1 MRRMALGLLCI
12 LTRRPGANWR
22 TLMPTN
28 SSASILPISSHARQR
43 VSVSTGHTAPRS
55 EIAHSDAVNSCQSA
69 VRRVETSTFQLSIC
83 PAFPHPT
90 QRRRGR
96 T

>member
-28 SSASILPISSHARQR
+28 SSASILPVSSHARQR
-43 VSVSTGHTAPRS
+43 VSVSTGQMPRVSSSNTATARS
-55 EIAHSDAVNSCQSA
+55 YIAFA
-69 VRRVETSTFQLSIC
+69 
-83 PAFPHPT
+83 PW
-90 QRRRGR
+90 
-96 T
+96 